1 MKKVLLGTI
10 LGAALGYVA
19 RKMQENG
26 FLDQVSDEISKF
38 TSKTKKN
45 FSNIVDVGKNEAE
58 YLKDRAKKYGEKG
71 ESFIHEE

>member
-19 RKMQENG
+19 RKMQEDG

-38 TSKTKKN
+38 TSKTKK
-45 FSNIVDVGKNEAE
+45 ILA
-58 YLKDRAKKYGEKG
+58 
-71 ESFIHEE
+71 I